1 MNLIDRLID
10 AYYAVRFKLEDFA
23 CAVRYR
29 FADFDDSIKSLE
41 PLKPVKSKKKTKAK
55 KKKK

>member
-1 MNLIDRLID
+1 MNLIDRIID
-10 AYYAVRFKLEDFA
+10 AYYAVRFKLEDLAYAAKYKF
-23 CAVRYR
+23 V
-29 FADFDDSIKSLE
+29 DFEDSVKSFV

>member
-10 AYYAVRFKLEDFA
+10 AYYTVKFKLEDLA
-23 CAVRYR
+23 CAARYK
-29 FADFDDSIKSLE
+29 FVYFEDSVKSFEL
-41 PLKPVKSKKKTKAK
+41 PKPVKRKKKTKAK